1 VTSDDLRIVRDDDD
15 GDADPDH
22 DTDYELIGQLAEE
35 FTERSRRGES
45 PALSEFERRHPEHA
59 TKIRALLSSVATI
72 EQFKRRTRQG
82 GSPEP
87 AWPMPAR
94 FGDFRVIRELGRGGM
109 GIVYEAEQE
118 SLGRHVALKVIPQHV
133 IHDARRLE
141 RFRREAQAIA
151 QLHHTNIVP
160 IFGVGE
166 HEGLPY
172 YAMQFI
178 NGSGL
183 DALLARWRREG
194 AAEGPERWPFAARVG
209 VQAAGA
215 LAYAHDQGVL
225 HRDIKPSNLMI
236 DEHQAVWITDFG
248 LAKRSGQ
255 DDLTASGDVI
265 GTLRYLA
272 PEALRGETD
281 ARSDVYSLGLT
292 LYELLTLS
300 PPFGELS
307 PSELL
312 RHVTEEQPVR
322 PRKLAPALPRDLET
336 IVLKAIAREPAHRY
350 QTAAALADD
359 LTRFLN
365 DLPIRARRAT
375 PLERVW
381 RWSRRNRATA
391 ALVGIASASFIFA
404 GVVGWVGY
412 ASTMRALEGESRRRS
427 EAEAATRRAEENV
440 ALSLASYQDL
450 FEKLAAREPFLPPPP
465 ALGVRP
471 PRPPREPPR
480 GFRPGSTEDDVALLQ
495 SVLTFY
501 DRFATRNATY
511 PALQGEAARA
521 YRKVGTLYQRLGRG
535 PEAEEAFARAAGK
548 LDSLVAQYPEDPVF
562 RYDLAQTHALAD
574 PWSAPASSLARI
586 EQQLRQALVLFPPLP
601 PDLFDPGENTLAQ
614 ARVQA
619 KLGATLQ
626 RLDRLDESE
635 ACYRQAI
642 ALFEAAL
649 ARSRTPQLNRLEL
662 AGTRQSLAVLGLER
676 GRHDEARALF
686 DAAAA
691 DLLAVAAEDR
701 VIPPV
706 WRILN
711 DRLENLAEAF
721 EELGDRARG
730 DELEAAAARVRTRAR
745 TAAPRRP
752 GP

>member
-1 VTSDDLRIVRDDDD
+1 
-15 GDADPDH
+15 
-22 DTDYELIGQLAEE
+22 
-35 FTERSRRGES
+35 
-45 PALSEFERRHPEHA
+45 
-59 TKIRALLSSVATI
+59 
-72 EQFKRRTRQG
+72 
-82 GSPEP
+82 
-87 AWPMPAR
+87 M
-94 FGDFRVIRELGRGGM
+94 
-109 GIVYEAEQE
+109 
-118 SLGRHVALKVIPQHV
+118 
-133 IHDARRLE
+133 
-141 RFRREAQAIA
+141 
-151 QLHHTNIVP
+151 
-160 IFGVGE
+160 FGVGE

-178 NGSGL
+178 QGSGL
-183 DALLARWRREG
+183 DVLVARWRRAG
-194 AAEGPERWPFAARVG
+194 PPAAAERWSFAARVG

-225 HRDIKPSNLMI
+225 HRDIKPSNLLI

-300 PPFGELS
+300 PPFGERS

-322 PRKLAPALPRDLET
+322 PRRLAPDLPRDLET

-350 QTAAALADD
+350 PTAAALADD
-359 LTRFLN
+359 LTRFKN

-381 RWSRRNRATA
+381 RWSRRNRTTSVLTAIACA
-391 ALVGIASASFIFA
+391 ALVLA

-412 ASTMRALEGESRRRS
+412 ASTMRALEGESKRRS

-440 ALSLASYQDL
+440 ALSLASFQDL

-465 ALGVRP
+465 GFGVRDR
-471 PRPPREPPR
+471 RPLPR
-480 GFRPGSTEDDVALLQ
+480 GSRPGSTEDDVALLQ

-511 PALQGEAARA
+511 PELQGEAARA
-521 YRKVGTLYQRLGRG
+521 YRKVGILYQRLGRAHQ
-535 PEAEEAFARAAGK
+535 AEEAYARAAGK
-548 LDSLVAQYPEDPVF
+548 LEGLVAQYPEDPTF
-562 RYDLAQTHALAD
+562 RFDLAQTYALAD
-574 PWSAPASSLARI
+574 PWSAAPGSLARI
-586 EQQLRQALVLFPPLP
+586 EQQLREALRLFAPLP
-601 PDLFDPGENTLAQ
+601 PDLLPPVENTLAQ

-619 KLGATLQ
+619 KRGATFQ
-626 RLDRLDESE
+626 RLNRSDESE

-642 ALFEAAL
+642 ALEESAIEG
-649 ARSRTPQLNRLEL
+649 SRTPQLNRVEL

-676 GRHDEARALF
+676 GRREEARSLF

-706 WRILN
+706 WRILD

-721 EELGDRARG
+721 EELGDRARA
-730 DELEAAAARVRTRAR
+730 DALEAAAARVRAR
-745 TAAPRRP
+745 VRSAAPRRP

>member
-1 VTSDDLRIVRDDDD
+1 VTSDDLRAAPNDDDD
-15 GDADPDH
+15 SDPND

-35 FTERSRRGES
+35 FTERCRRGES

-59 TKIRALLSSVATI
+59 GKIRALLSSVATI
-72 EQFKRRTRQG
+72 EQFKRRTREAG
-82 GSPEP
+82 TAES
-87 AWPMPAR
+87 AWPMPSR
-94 FGDFRVIRELGRGGM
+94 FGDFRVLRELGRGGM

-172 YAMQFI
+172 YAMQYI
-178 NGSGL
+178 KGSGL
-183 DALLARWRREG
+183 DVLLARWRS
-194 AAEGPERWPFAARVG
+194 EGPPAEAERSRFAARVG
-209 VQAAGA
+209 VQAALA
-215 LAYAHDQGVL
+215 LAYAHEQGVL
-225 HRDIKPSNLMI
+225 HRDIKPSNLLI

-272 PEALRGETD
+272 PEALKGETD

-292 LYELLTLS
+292 LYELLTLI
-300 PPFGELS
+300 PPFGERS

-322 PRKLAPALPRDLET
+322 PRRLTPALPRDLET

-350 QTAAALADD
+350 QSAAALADD
-359 LTRFLN
+359 LTRFLG

-375 PLERVW
+375 SFERLW

-391 ALVGIASASFIFA
+391 GLTTIATAAVVLA

-412 ASTMRALEGESRRRS
+412 ASTMRALEGESKRRS
-427 EAEAATRRAEENV
+427 EAEEATRHAEENV
-440 ALSLASYQDL
+440 ALSLASFQDL
-450 FEKLAAREPFLPPPP
+450 FEKLAARDPFLPPPP
-465 ALGVRP
+465 VLGAGQRQP
-471 PRPPREPPR
+471 PPR
-480 GFRPGSTEDDVALLQ
+480 GSRPGSTEDDVALLQ

-501 DRFATRNATY
+501 DRFATRNATK
-511 PALQGEAARA
+511 PQLQGEAALA
-521 YRKVGTLYQRLGRG
+521 YRKVGMLYQRLRRTQ
-535 PEAEEAFARAAGK
+535 PAEEAFARGAGK
-548 LDSLVAQYPEDPVF
+548 LEALVAQYPEDPSYRF
-562 RYDLAQTHALAD
+562 ELAQTYALAD
-574 PWSAPASSLARI
+574 PWSAATGSLPRI
-586 EQQLRQALVLFPPLP
+586 EQQLRQALQLFPPVP
-601 PDLFDPGENTLAQ
+601 SDLLDPLENTLAQ

-619 KLGATLQ
+619 KLGATLL
-626 RLDRLDESE
+626 RLNRRDEAG
-635 ACYRQAI
+635 ACYGQAI
-642 ALFEAAL
+642 ALEESVVS
-649 ARSRTPQLNRLEL
+649 RSHTPQLNRLEL
-662 AGTRQSLAVLGLER
+662 AGTRQSLAALELVR
-676 GRHDEARALF
+676 GRRDLARTML

-691 DLLAVAAEDR
+691 DLLSIVAEDR
-701 VIPPV
+701 VVPPV
-706 WRILN
+706 WRILD

-721 EELGDRARG
+721 EELGDRARS
-730 DELEAAAARVRTRAR
+730 DELEAAAARVRAR
-745 TAAPRRP
+745 VRPTPPRRP
-752 GP
+752 GQ